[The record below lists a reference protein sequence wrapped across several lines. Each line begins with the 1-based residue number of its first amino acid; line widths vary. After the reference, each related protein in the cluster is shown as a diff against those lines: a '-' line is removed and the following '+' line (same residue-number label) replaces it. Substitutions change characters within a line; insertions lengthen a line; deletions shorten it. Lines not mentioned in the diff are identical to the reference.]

1 MSNANFFD
9 EKSEQSKVKT
19 LIVSKYFV
27 AWAKV
32 IIATAKRNKHI
43 PKIAYI
49 DLFAGPGRY
58 NDGTKSTPVMII
70 EKALYDTDLK
80 NSLVSI
86 FNDAN
91 KEYTNSLREAVNE
104 IEGINKLKYSPII
117 KNEEIT
123 EGIVKEFE
131 EISLIPTL
139 LFVDPW
145 GYKGLSLKLISSVLK
160 DWGCDSIFF
169 FNYTRINMG
178 LSNDLV
184 EKHISALFGDVRA
197 DLIRK
202 RICELKPEQREIYIL
217 EQLTLALME
226 MGGTYT
232 LPFVFK
238 NEGGRRTSHH
248 LIFTSKNFKGYEI
261 MKEIMARESSLSE
274 QGVASFGYNPA
285 DINTPLLFELSR
297 PLDDLGDMLL
307 KEFKGKVLTMN
318 EIYLAHNVGKPYIA
332 RNYKTA
338 LRKLE
343 SENKILTNPPPN
355 ERKRKKGEVTFGPD
369 VQIFFS

>member
-1 MSNANFFD
+1 MSNVNFFD

-58 NDGTKSTPVMII
+58 NDGTKSTPVMIL
-70 EKALYDTDLK
+70 ERALYDTDLK
-80 NSLVSI
+80 NSLVSV

-91 KEYTNSLREAVNE
+91 KEYANSLREAVDE
-104 IEGINKLKYSPII
+104 IEGINQLKYSPII

-184 EKHISALFGDVRA
+184 ETHINALFGEVRA
-197 DLIRK
+197 DLIRQ

-297 PLDDLGDMLL
+297 PLDDLGDLLL

-343 SENKILTNPPPN
+343 SENKIITNPPPK
-355 ERKRKKGEVTFGPD
+355 ERKRIKGEVTFGPD
-369 VQIFFS
+369 VQVFFS

>member
-1 MSNANFFD
+1 M
-9 EKSEQSKVKT
+9 
-19 LIVSKYFV
+19 
-27 AWAKV
+27 
-32 IIATAKRNKHI
+32 
-43 PKIAYI
+43 
-49 DLFAGPGRY
+49 
-58 NDGTKSTPVMII
+58 
-70 EKALYDTDLK
+70 
-80 NSLVSI
+80 
-86 FNDAN
+86 
-91 KEYTNSLREAVNE
+91 
-104 IEGINKLKYSPII
+104 
-117 KNEEIT
+117 
-123 EGIVKEFE
+123 
-131 EISLIPTL
+131 
-139 LFVDPW
+139 
-145 GYKGLSLKLISSVLK
+145 
-160 DWGCDSIFF
+160 
-169 FNYTRINMG
+169 
-178 LSNDLV
+178 
-184 EKHISALFGDVRA
+184 FGEVRA
-197 DLIRK
+197 DLIRQ

-297 PLDDLGDMLL
+297 PLDDLGDLLL

-343 SENKILTNPPPN
+343 SENKIITNPPPK
-355 ERKRKKGEVTFGPD
+355 ERKRIKGEVTFGPD
-369 VQIFFS
+369 VQVFFS